1 VSSLATKGAKGE
13 LVFTSF
19 LFALSLIILWDT
31 TQLTES
37 ALTGSVSPKAFAYGV
52 GGLLFVLSLIQIVQ
66 VLRGKLGEPEGI
78 DGGVAAPKANW
89 KALGL
94 VIGAIVLHIVLLPV
108 LGFMIAST
116 ALFFLVAFA
125 LGEKR
130 WIKLLIISAVLS
142 VAIYFGFTQGLQL
155 DLPMGF
161 EFTQSTP
168 AEEEW

>member
-1 VSSLATKGAKGE
+1 MSSLATKGAKGE

-19 LFALSLIILWDT
+19 LFALSIVILWDT

-37 ALTGSVSPKAFAYGV
+37 ALTGSVSPKAFAFGV
-52 GGLLFVLSLIQIVQ
+52 GGLLFALSAFQIAQ

-78 DGGVAAPKANW
+78 EGGEATSKANW

-94 VIGAIVLHIVLLPV
+94 VVSAIVLHIVLLPF

-116 ALFFLVAFA
+116 VLFFLVAFA

-130 WIKLLIISAVLS
+130 WLKLLIISAALS
-142 VAIYFGFTQGLQL
+142 AIVYFGFTEALQL
-155 DLPMGF
+155 DLPFGF
-161 EFTQSTP
+161 DFTQTTP
-168 AEEEW
+168 VEEEW